1 MSNYPPEAEYDLSAP
16 WNDQSKTYNIRI
28 TAIAFTE
35 VEVEASDYNEAIS
48 YAKNLY
54 DDGCISDINYW
65 NIKLIRYE

>member
-1 MSNYPPEAEYDLSAP
+1 MDNYLPGAGYDSSAP
-16 WNDQSKTYNIRI
+16 WNDQSKTYNIKI

-48 YAKNLY
+48 FAKNLY
-54 DDGCISDINYW
+54 DDGCISDPNYW